1 MLMRFTDAVKYG
13 VLECLRGIGLGIG
26 FGAGVSIFTASVG
39 AVVAG
44 PAMLTLFPPVIA
56 ACGGGAAIAASFT
69 FGAAGLMQGA
79 QDGFR
84 ARAAS

>member
-1 MLMRFTDAVKYG
+1 MMRVAKAVRQG
-13 VLECLRGIGLGIG
+13 VLEGLRGIGLGLG
-26 FGAGVSIFTASVG
+26 FGAGVSVFTAGVG

-44 PAMLTLFPPVIA
+44 PALLTIFPPVIV

-79 QDGFR
+79 KEGFR
-84 ARAAS
+84 GH

>member
-1 MLMRFTDAVKYG
+1 MQRFANAVKHG

-26 FGAGVSIFTASVG
+26 FGAGVSVFTAGVG

-44 PAMLTLFPPVIA
+44 PALLTLFPPVIA

-69 FGAAGLMQGA
+69 FGAAGLVQGA
-79 QDGFR
+79 RDGFT
-84 ARAAS
+84 AAAP